1 MKVQQGVIEKLTSEM
16 SAKDRLID
24 EVLQAGGMVLDMLS
38 DSTEAERAQIATIFK
53 DLQGDLPS
61 ANVTDSDWRAIVNV
75 IRYIYR
81 SVV

>member
-1 MKVQQGVIEKLTSEM
+1 M

-61 ANVTDSDWRAIVNV
+61 ANVTDSD
-75 IRYIYR
+75 
-81 SVV
+81 

>member
-61 ANVTDSDWRAIVNV
+61 ANVTDSD
-75 IRYIYR
+75 
-81 SVV
+81 